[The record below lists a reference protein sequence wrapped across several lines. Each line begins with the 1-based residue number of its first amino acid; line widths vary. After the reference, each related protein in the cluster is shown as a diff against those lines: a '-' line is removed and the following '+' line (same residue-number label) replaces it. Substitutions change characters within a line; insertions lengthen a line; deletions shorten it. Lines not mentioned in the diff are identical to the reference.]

1 MSDWSSDVCSSDL
14 WEARRTPGSELP
26 LFAAAR
32 ARELGVEPDMALPA
46 TPPSEEVV
54 ADYQTVRLSLK
65 DHPMT
70 FLRDHMREQGILSC
84 AETQDAKSGAKVRS
98 AGVVL
103 LRQRPAKGN
112 AIFVTLED
120 ENSITN
126 LLVWARSEAHR
137 LNSST

>member
-1 MSDWSSDVCSSDL
+1 MRISDWSADVCSSDL
-14 WEARRTPGSELP
+14 ARRTPGSELP

-65 DHPMT
+65 DHPLT
-70 FLRDHMREQGILSC
+70 FLRDHLREQGILSC
-84 AETQDAKSGAKVRS
+84 ADTQEAKSGAQVRS
-98 AGVVL
+98 AGD
-103 LRQRPAKGN
+103 RES
-112 AIFVTLED
+112 T
-120 ENSITN
+120 
-126 LLVWARSEAHR
+126 R